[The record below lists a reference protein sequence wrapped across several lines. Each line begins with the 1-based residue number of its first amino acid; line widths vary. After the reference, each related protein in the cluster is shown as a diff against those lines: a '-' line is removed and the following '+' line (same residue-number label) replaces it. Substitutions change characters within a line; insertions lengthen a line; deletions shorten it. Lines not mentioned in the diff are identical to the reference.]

1 MGWWVQGVEFG
12 WQAWTRGWRGLE
24 RGFGEIFLYSSC
36 LFWFSLVFFC
46 LLLQTSCL
54 VLLLLVLV
62 LTRKL
67 RWMNGV
73 FFFLLSF
80 SKLLGFF
87 ELQYCYCMPPHSSTH
102 SFLPCRREWG
112 IWFWLWLWLWLWL
125 ARLWTL
131 GFDWFQSTLFT
142 LASLTQ
148 PDGDGR
154 GKSANTENV
163 LQVQFVPQIL
173 SAKKLQCLARRVR
186 DLPDDGLCYTDCPGP
201 HLTWYY
207 L

>member
-1 MGWWVQGVEFG
+1 MVFSSFFSLFPNSWVSLNYNTAIACLLTLQH
-12 WQAWTRGWRGLE
+12 TLS
-24 RGFGEIFLYSSC
+24 FLVVVNGG
-36 LFWFSLVFFC
+36 FWF
-46 LLLQTSCL
+46 
-54 VLLLLVLV
+54 
-62 LTRKL
+62 
-67 RWMNGV
+67 
-73 FFFLLSF
+73 
-80 SKLLGFF
+80 
-87 ELQYCYCMPPHSSTH
+87 
-102 SFLPCRREWG
+102 
-112 IWFWLWLWLWLWL
+112 WLWLWLWL

-131 GFDWFQSTLFT
+131 GFDCFQSTLFT